1 MVYIRMV
8 LFFVFWG
15 FFLHV
20 CVSAS
25 VHYYVLFQGSCNL
38 SYNYS
43 DK

>member
-15 FFLHV
+15 VFLHV

-25 VHYYVLFQGSCNL
+25 VHYYKICFVPG